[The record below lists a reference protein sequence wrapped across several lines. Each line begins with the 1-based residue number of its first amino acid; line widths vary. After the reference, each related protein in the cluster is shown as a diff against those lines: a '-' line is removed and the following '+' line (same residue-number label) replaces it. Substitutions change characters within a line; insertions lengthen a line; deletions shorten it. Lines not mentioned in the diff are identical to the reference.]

1 MDRTMPTKLDHKML
15 TGFTQEAQ
23 SYLPTIRAGIES
35 FQHEAHQNEALEAAY
50 QHVHAIKGAAEM
62 LELVV
67 LSQVTSHIQ
76 EMLGEIVSQPG
87 QVEPTRDTCLCH
99 AINHLEQYLAHWLSD
114 ESRAQVCVNEI
125 VTAFRSFKGLSAAGD
140 QAAVAEV
147 CSAPQVL
154 AEPTAAANVA
164 LNAETSVPALQDHA
178 AATRLDEVSSE
189 LIDGFFL
196 EAEEHLNVVG
206 RLLPG
211 LSHAPAEHDHVQQVR
226 RSIHTFKGAAGV
238 VGFRSASRLAH
249 CMEDL
254 LDELYEGSRPLTVQ
268 IKDHLLATFDAL
280 DEFVRTRG
288 QGGTFDQTAQAL
300 AETYAVIRGEAPA
313 EVTVQPEVDPR
324 PAASPL
330 SSAGGPVEGAAAPVS
345 IPGPQ
350 ILPQQ
355 NIAGAMVSPV
365 SGV

>member
-1 MDRTMPTKLDHKML
+1 MDRTMPTNLDHKML

-23 SYLPTIRAGIES
+23 NCLPTIRAGIES
-35 FQHEAHQNEALEAAY
+35 FLHEAHQNEALEVAD

-62 LELVV
+62 LELVI
-67 LSQVTSHIQ
+67 LSQMTSYIQ
-76 EMLGEIVSQPG
+76 EMIGEIVSQPR
-87 QVEPTRDTCLCH
+87 QVEPTRGTCLRH
-99 AINHLEQYLAHWLSD
+99 AINQLEQYLTHWLSD
-114 ESRAQVCVNEI
+114 ESSAQVCVSEI
-125 VTAFRSFKGLSAAGD
+125 VNAFRSFKGLSAAGD

-147 CSAPQVL
+147 CSAPQAL
-154 AEPTAAANVA
+154 AEPTASANVA
-164 LNAETSVPALQDHA
+164 LSAEASAPVLQDYA

-211 LSHAPAEHDHVQQVR
+211 LSDAPAEHDDVQQVR

-238 VGFRSASRLAH
+238 VGFRSTSRLAH

-254 LDELYEGSRPLTVQ
+254 LEELYEGSRPLTVQ

-300 AETYAVIRGEAPA
+300 AQTYAVIRGEVPA
-313 EVTVQPEVDPR
+313 EIIVQPEVDPQ

-330 SSAGGPVEGAAAPVS
+330 PSAGGTVEAAAAPAS
-345 IPGPQ
+345 IPEPQ
-350 ILPQQ
+350 TP
-355 NIAGAMVSPV
+355 
-365 SGV
+365 